1 MRNFDIIFIYFFSV
15 LRTFTTLQPSSMLKP
30 SSTNTNDDSS
40 SKPIVV
46 DYFDFDG

>member
-1 MRNFDIIFIYFFSV
+1 MRNFDIIFLFFFCTN
-15 LRTFTTLQPSSMLKP
+15 RTFTTLQPSSMLKL